1 MSVYAPT
8 LLEYGEKDPET
19 TDAFY
24 NELESVIKNLKCR
37 DNLVRAGD
45 FNAKTG
51 TAALKSN
58 IYKKADWN
66 IQKSKN
72 K

>member
-8 LLEYGEKDPET
+8 LEYSEKDPDT

-24 NELESVIKNLKCR
+24 NELESVIKNLKSR

-58 IYKKADWN
+58 IYKKN
-66 IQKSKN
+66 GLEYTEK
-72 K
+72 